1 MSDNGKIFISTTLIL
16 TAMVIAMGIFSITTF
31 ADRSKQEIAQTETAE
46 ETSEAFSG
54 KDDSDDPLLIS
65 TLVNTLRT
73 MSLGNR

>member
-1 MSDNGKIFISTTLIL
+1 MSDNVKISISTALIL

-31 ADRSKQEIAQTETAE
+31 ADLSKQEIAQTETAE

-54 KDDSDDPLLIS
+54 KDDDGDDLLLMS

-73 MSLGNR
+73 MSLGN